1 MAKTPDNT
9 SRTGRFT
16 PKGTK
21 GAPAAAVEKRPG
33 YQTSG
38 RYTPP
43 AVHTPAELHQTKPWV
58 PYVMF
63 ALLALGLLVI
73 ILNYLEVLPGASD
86 GRYLLAGLVAIT
98 GGFITATQL
107 R

>member
-1 MAKTPDNT
+1 MAKTPDT
-9 SRTGRFT
+9 SGRFT
-16 PKGTK
+16 PKGSK
-21 GAPAAAVEKRPG
+21 SAPAPASEKRAA
-33 YQTSG
+33 YQSSG

-43 AVHTPAELHQTKPWV
+43 TVHTPAELHQTKPWV

-63 ALLALGLLVI
+63 ALLALGLLII